1 MALNGIWPLS
11 LPLPLPL
18 SETVAL
24 TAAAVVVTNGLEA
37 RSDSC
42 HGRVRPRDVRPR
54 DTRGAAH
61 SDSSTTTASD
71 GGGEIGIGP

>member
-11 LPLPLPL
+11 LPLSL
-18 SETVAL
+18 SLSISLLLQMAS
-24 TAAAVVVTNGLEA
+24 
-37 RSDSC
+37 R
-42 HGRVRPRDVRPR
+42 RVRILVMAVSDREMSDREIH
-54 DTRGAAH
+54 AAR